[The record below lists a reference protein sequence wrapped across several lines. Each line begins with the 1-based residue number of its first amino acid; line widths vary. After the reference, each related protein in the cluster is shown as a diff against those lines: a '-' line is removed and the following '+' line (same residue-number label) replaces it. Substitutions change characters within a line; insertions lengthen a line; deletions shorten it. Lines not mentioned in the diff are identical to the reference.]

1 MSLTTVLP
9 YTVGSPQRLS
19 PELNNVC
26 FASAEHRW
34 SFTLLSFAE
43 MYSTRQVAQG
53 GQVTAVCCPLYYISC
68 ILFSFL

>member
-1 MSLTTVLP
+1 MKKEFLIVSLIFFL
-9 YTVGSPQRLS
+9 VGRPQRLS

-43 MYSTRQVAQG
+43 MYSSRQVVQG
-53 GQVTAVCCPLYYISC
+53 GEVTLVIH
-68 ILFSFL
+68 F